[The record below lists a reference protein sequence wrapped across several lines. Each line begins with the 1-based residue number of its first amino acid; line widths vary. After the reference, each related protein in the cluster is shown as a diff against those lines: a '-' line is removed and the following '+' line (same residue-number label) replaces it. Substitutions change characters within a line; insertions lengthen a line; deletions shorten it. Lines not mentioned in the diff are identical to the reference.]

1 MTTSGEKE
9 RDDANGTTARWVVMS
24 GATTNGRASVLIMS
38 AAEKQSGTP
47 EKLRVW
53 DSKTHDGAPYGLS
66 HMKRI

>member
-1 MTTSGEKE
+1 
-9 RDDANGTTARWVVMS
+9 MS
-24 GATTNGRASVLIMS
+24 GATTNGKASVLIMS